1 MRRPALIAALL
12 LLPAALTAQS
22 HPLVGNWNL
31 SLPVGM
37 RVENDEP
44 TVIMGKGTMTVTAV
58 GDSLIATLTMEP
70 FEGRPP
76 RPAARMAAKLAADTV
91 AFSYASTAT
100 LNTNGE
106 ESTRKAVST
115 YRFEVDGDTL
125 KGTIDRTIE
134 GLDVTMGGPQ
144 PITGKRAK

>member
-1 MRRPALIAALL
+1 VIPDAPIDSRVCFALSVQPRSNSSSNWWHGPPFCIVIAKS
-12 LLPAALTAQS
+12 PKIQVIGGDVI
-22 HPLVGNWNL
+22 VGNASVGNGSYAGITRSANTWWN
-31 SLPVGM
+31 SSV
-37 RVENDEP
+37 D
-44 TVIMGKGTMTVTAV
+44 
-58 GDSLIATLTMEP
+58 
-70 FEGRPP
+70 
-76 RPAARMAAKLAADTV
+76 
-91 AFSYASTAT
+91 ASTAT